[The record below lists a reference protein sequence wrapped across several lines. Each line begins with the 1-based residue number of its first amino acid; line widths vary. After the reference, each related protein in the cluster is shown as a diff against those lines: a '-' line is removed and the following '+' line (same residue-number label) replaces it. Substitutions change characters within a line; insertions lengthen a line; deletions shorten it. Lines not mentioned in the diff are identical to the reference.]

1 MLLLSLIW
9 VVIGLLVGALACGAK
24 LRPVFWG
31 KRGWLVMLCIG
42 MVSALL
48 GGWLGAWLFGP
59 QFATVAAL
67 WVGVVGVCVVPRF
80 FKGRIG
86 SEVSSDSWN
95 PEER

>member
-48 GGWLGAWLFGP
+48 GGWLGVWLFGP

-67 WVGVVGVCVVPRF
+67 WVGVVGVCVVPPVFHGKNKERGLF
-80 FKGRIG
+80 R
-86 SEVSSDSWN
+86 
-95 PEER
+95 PEDV